1 MVKHSYYSIW
11 TVILLNGLT
20 ALSEEKLQKILIDSK
35 RVGTSIDFIRM
46 IEAAIQLKTSL
57 KEKHRI
63 FI

>member
-1 MVKHSYYSIW
+1 
-11 TVILLNGLT
+11 VILLNGLT

-46 IEAAIQLKTSL
+46 IEAAIQQKILL
-57 KEKHRI
+57 KEKQRV